1 MLIPRPLRNRYL
13 GQRHGESEANVA
25 GIVLSDPA
33 EGVPRWGLTAKGKAQ
48 VATAIATAKELLG
61 PAPAEIEVLCSDFLR
76 THETALLSA
85 ELLGA
90 APPTLEPGLRER
102 FFGEHEGKSN
112 ALYQS
117 VWDQDRLNPGHTELG
132 VESALAT
139 SARLVALIMSL
150 EVKTEGRT
158 YLLVSHGDALQI
170 LQTAFLGE
178 SPATH
183 RERPHWPPAEVR
195 DFGS

>member
-33 EGVPRWGLTAKGKAQ
+33 EGVPRWGLTPKGRAQ
-48 VATAIATAKELLG
+48 IEAAFAASGVLLG
-61 PAPAEIEVLCSDFLR
+61 PKPAEIQVLCSDFKR

-85 ELLGA
+85 QLLGA
-90 APPTLEPGLRER
+90 APPKLEPALRER
-102 FFGEHEGKSN
+102 FFGEHEGGSN
-112 ALYQS
+112 AAYQE
-117 VWDQDRLNPGHTELG
+117 VWDLDRQRPGHTESG

-139 SARLVALIMSL
+139 SARLVAMIMSL
-150 EVKTEGRT
+150 EVASEGQT
-158 YLLVSHGDALQI
+158 YLLVSHGDALQL

-183 RERPHWPPAEVR
+183 RERPHWPPAEIR
-195 DFGS
+195 DLGS

>member
-1 MLIPRPLRNRYL
+1 VLIPRPLRNRYL

-33 EGVPRWGLTAKGKAQ
+33 EGVPRWGLTPKGRDEVGA
-48 VATAIATAKELLG
+48 AIAAAAELLG
-61 PAPAEIEVLCSDFLR
+61 PNPASIHVVSSDFKR
-76 THETALLSA
+76 AHETATLSA
-85 ELLGA
+85 SLLGA
-90 APPTLEPGLRER
+90 TAPRLEPALRER
-102 FFGEHEGKSN
+102 FFGGHEGQSN
-112 ALYQS
+112 AAYQG
-117 VWDQDRLNPGHTELG
+117 VWDLDRQNPGHTDSG

-150 EVKTEGRT
+150 EVASEGET

-183 RERPHWPPAEVR
+183 RERLHWPPAEVR
-195 DFGS
+195 DFGA